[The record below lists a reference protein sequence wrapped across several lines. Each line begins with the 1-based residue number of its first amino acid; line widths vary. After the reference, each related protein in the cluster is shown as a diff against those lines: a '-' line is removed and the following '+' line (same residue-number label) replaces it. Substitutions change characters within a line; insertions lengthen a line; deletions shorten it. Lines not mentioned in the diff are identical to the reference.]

1 MQTEKD
7 LKVFMRIR
15 KMQQLINNN
24 YFSFLCYYC
33 KRQITIYRVDQFKIY
48 YFFDII
54 REKEKQ

>member
-1 MQTEKD
+1 MQIEKD

-33 KRQITIYRVDQFKIY
+33 KRQITIYRLDKDNI
-48 YFFDII
+48 
-54 REKEKQ
+54 